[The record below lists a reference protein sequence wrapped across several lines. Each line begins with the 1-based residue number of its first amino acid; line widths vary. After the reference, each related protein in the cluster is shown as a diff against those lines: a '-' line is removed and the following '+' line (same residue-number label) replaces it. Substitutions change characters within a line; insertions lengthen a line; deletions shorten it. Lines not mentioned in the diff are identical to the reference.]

1 MNIAD
6 CRLGRLPG
14 CDGTC
19 EYCLGRCLSDGGP
32 GLTAA
37 HQCSCIREKDHP
49 LDSSRPHRCGCGSVW
64 SVEPRGGLVVLTG
77 ATGFVG
83 RQVLRHLLKAGCS
96 VRVLV
101 RDPSRVELGGDVEV
115 VATPDLFAEPPDRLG
130 ALLDGA
136 HTLVHAAWYA
146 EPGKYLGSTRN
157 LDCLT
162 GTLTLARAFAT
173 IGGRRFVGVGTC
185 AEYDTSPG
193 MLATETPLAPST
205 LYAACKAAA
214 FLTLRSF
221 FAASETSFAWC
232 RLFYLYGEGEDER
245 RLVPY
250 VRRQLSAGEEVLLTR
265 GEQVRDFLDVEKAAR
280 MITDVALGHHAGPVN
295 ICSGVGITVREL
307 AEQIADEY
315 GGRGLLRF
323 GAKPEN
329 AFDPP
334 RVIGVRGAH
343 IAEA

>member
-1 MNIAD
+1 MSMVD
-6 CRLGRLPG
+6 CRFGRLAG

-19 EYCLGRCLSDGGP
+19 EYCRGRCLSDGGP
-32 GLTAA
+32 GLTVE
-37 HQCSCIREKDHP
+37 HQCSCIREKSHP
-49 LDSSRPHRCGCGSVW
+49 LDSQRPHRCGCGSVW
-64 SVEPRGGLVVLTG
+64 SVEPRGELVVLTG

-83 RQVLRHLLKAGCS
+83 RQVLRHLVKAGCA

-115 VATPDLFAEPPDRLG
+115 VETPDLFAEPPDRLE

-146 EPGKYLGSTRN
+146 EPGKYLGSARN
-157 LDCLT
+157 VDCLT

-173 IGGRRFVGVGTC
+173 VGGRRFVGVGTC

-193 MLATETPLAPST
+193 MLTTETPLAPST
-205 LYAACKAAA
+205 LYAASKASA

-245 RLVPY
+245 RLVPSI
-250 VRRQLSAGEEVLLTR
+250 RRHLAGGQEMALTS
-265 GEQVRDFLDVEKAAR
+265 GEQVRDFLDVAEAAR
-280 MITDVALGHHAGPVN
+280 MIADVALGQQQGAVN
-295 ICSGVGITVREL
+295 VCSGDGITVRAL
-307 AEQIADEY
+307 AERIADDY
-315 GGRGLLRF
+315 GRRDLLRF
-323 GAKPEN
+323 GARAEN

-334 RVIGVRGAH
+334 RVIGRP
-343 IAEA
+343 